1 MEIEISD
8 KGKGIEDIQKAVKG
22 MLAPIYKEVVQGRA
36 EVRQTFKVP
45 NVGIVAG
52 VYVTSGK
59 ITRKSKVRL
68 LRNDVVIHEGEIAS
82 LKRFKDDVSE
92 LNTGFEGGIG
102 IEDYNDIK
110 KSDSMEAYI
119 MEEIKR

>member
-1 MEIEISD
+1 
-8 KGKGIEDIQKAVKG
+8 
-22 MLAPIYKEVVQGRA
+22 
-36 EVRQTFKVP
+36 VP

-59 ITRKSKVRL
+59 ITRKSRIRL
-68 LRNDVVIHEGEIAS
+68 LRNDIVIHDGQIAS

-92 LNTGFEGGIG
+92 LSSGYEGGIG
-102 IEDYNDIK
+102 LDKYNDIK
-110 KSDSMEAYI
+110 IGDSMEAYI